1 MSAYEHVLSPF
12 RIGSVK
18 LRNRVVRT
26 SQGTGLGAG
35 QQVSDEMI
43 EFLVA
48 RARGG
53 VALSFADIAQIHWSS
68 PGMLDLSTDRCL
80 PGLDRLTTAVHA
92 EDMKLFQQ
100 IWHGGPTQLT
110 WDSSAPWAASHVP
123 DPGLGMLPVP
133 MTQAMIDELTGCF
146 VAASVRARD
155 GGIDGIELHAGHGY
169 LFSSFLSPATNHRT
183 DSYGGSAENRA
194 RFLREVLRA
203 IRDAVGPD
211 YPVGVRV
218 SPDGPAD
225 QTTAS
230 DLVWLVGGLERDGL
244 IDFVDVSLGSHYGR
258 DLLMGGAHEPPG
270 YQLPTSEKIT
280 RQTALPTIVAGR
292 FGTLAQAEAVIA
304 SGAADLVSMV
314 RATLA
319 EPELITKTVAG
330 RADEVRP
337 CIACLQSC
345 AGGLNTRARAMCAVN
360 PAAGRELTLGD
371 ALITAAP
378 TPLRVVVVGGG
389 PAGMEAARAAT
400 LAGHHVTLLEAAD
413 ALGGQLRLVPGG
425 RPEVAGLVEFY
436 AGELARRG
444 VDVRL
449 DTRAD
454 AAAVR
459 ALRPDAVLVATGVT
473 PRRDGFQA
481 LRPAVPLPG
490 LDTLDPARV
499 HTGWDVLRGPDA
511 SSVPGHTV
519 LLLDEVGHYESV
531 DVAQRLVDGG
541 HRVLQVSRYALVA
554 ANLEMRWEMVGAPL
568 AARLLRGDFTL
579 YGRSVLRRLAP
590 GCAEVAPYEA
600 PQRAVVLEFDD
611 LVLLSGGV
619 PDRALQSSLAEV
631 APVVRV
637 IGDASSPRRLE
648 VALVE
653 GRQSVDS
660 LTADWVRPLARYG
673 WGGSAT

>member
-1 MSAYEHVLSPF
+1 VTSPAGFAHVLSPF
-12 RIGSVK
+12 RIGSVE

-26 SQGTGLGAG
+26 SQGTGLGAL
-35 QQVSDEMI
+35 QQVSDDMI

-53 VALSFADIAQIHWSS
+53 VALSFADVAQIHWSS
-68 PGMLDLSTDRCL
+68 PGMLDLSNDRCL
-80 PGLDRLTTAVHA
+80 PGLVRLTGAVHA

-133 MTQAMIDELTGCF
+133 MTQAMIDELIECF
-146 VAASVRARD
+146 VDASLRARD

-183 DSYGGSAENRA
+183 DDYGGSAENRA
-194 RFLREVLRA
+194 RFLCEVLAEVRA
-203 IRDAVGPD
+203 AVGPD
-211 YPVGVRV
+211 YPVGVRM

-230 DLVWLVGGLERDGL
+230 DLTALTQRLERDGL

-292 FGTLAQAEAVIA
+292 FGTLAQAEKVIA

-319 EPELITKTVAG
+319 EPELVTKTISG
-330 RADEVRP
+330 RVDEVRP

-345 AGGLNTRARAMCAVN
+345 AGGLNTRGRAMCAVN
-360 PAAGRELTLGD
+360 PAAGRELTHGD
-371 ALITAAP
+371 AAITVAP

-389 PAGMEAARAAT
+389 PGGMEAARAASV
-400 LAGHHVTLLEAAD
+400 AGHRVTLFEAGD
-413 ALGGQLRLVPGG
+413 ALGGQLRLVPPS
-425 RPEVAGLVEFY
+425 RPEVAGLVAFY

-449 DTRAD
+449 GTRAD

-459 ALRPDAVLVATGVT
+459 ALRPDAVLIAAGAV
-473 PRRDGFQA
+473 PRRDGFQT

-490 LDTLDPARV
+490 LDQVTPY
-499 HTGWDVLRGPDA
+499 TGWDVLAG
-511 SSVPGHTV
+511 VPLGHTV
-519 LLLDEVGHYESV
+519 LLLDEIGHYESV
-531 DVAQRLVDGG
+531 DVAQRLVDAG
-541 HRVLQVSRYALVA
+541 HRVHQVSRYALVA

-568 AARLLRGDFTL
+568 LARLLRGDFTFH
-579 YGRSVLRRLAP
+579 GRSVLHRVDAGRAW
-590 GCAEVAPYEA
+590 VAPHEA
-600 PQRAVVLEFDD
+600 PQLGQELAFDD
-611 LVLLSGGV
+611 VVFLSGGV
-619 PDRALQSSLAEV
+619 PDRELQHSLDGS

-660 LTADWVRPLARYG
+660 LTASWTRPLARYG

>member
-1 MSAYEHVLSPF
+1 LTSSAGFGHVLSPF
-12 RIGSVK
+12 RIGSVE

-26 SQGTGLGAG
+26 SQGTGLGVG
-35 QQVSDEMI
+35 QQVSDDMV

-53 VALSFADIAQIHWSS
+53 IALSFADIAQIHWSS
-68 PGMLDLSTDRCL
+68 PGMLDLSNDRCL
-80 PGLDRLTTAVHA
+80 PGLVRLTGAVHA
-92 EDMKLFQQ
+92 EGMKLFQQ
-100 IWHGGPTQLT
+100 IWHGGPTQLP

-133 MTQAMIDELTGCF
+133 MTQAMIDELIECF
-146 VAASVRARD
+146 VDASLRARD

-183 DSYGGSAENRA
+183 DGYGGSAENRA
-194 RFLREVLRA
+194 RFLCEVLAEVRA
-203 IRDAVGPD
+203 AVGPGF
-211 YPVGVRV
+211 PVGVRM

-225 QTTAS
+225 QTSAS
-230 DLVWLVGGLERDGL
+230 DLTTLTQRLERDGL

-292 FGTLAQAEAVIA
+292 FGTLAQAEKVIA

-319 EPELITKTVAG
+319 EPELVTKTISG
-330 RADEVRP
+330 RVDEVRP

-345 AGGLNTRARAMCAVN
+345 AGGLNTRGRAMCAVN
-360 PAAGRELTLGD
+360 PAAGRELTHGD
-371 ALITAAP
+371 AAITVAP

-389 PAGMEAARAAT
+389 PAGMEAARAASV
-400 LAGHHVTLLEAAD
+400 AGHLVTLLEAAD
-413 ALGGQLRLVPGG
+413 ALGGQLRLVPPS
-425 RPEVAGLVEFY
+425 RPEVAELVAFY
-436 AGELARRG
+436 AGELARRR

-449 DTRAD
+449 ATRAD

-459 ALRPDAVLVATGVT
+459 ALRPAAVLVATGVT
-473 PRRDGFQA
+473 PRRDGFQT

-490 LDTLDPARV
+490 LDQITPY
-499 HTGWDVLRGPDA
+499 TGWDVLAGAPL
-511 SSVPGHTV
+511 GHTV
-519 LLLDEVGHYESV
+519 LLLDEIGHYESV
-531 DVAQRLVDGG
+531 DVAQRLVDAG

-568 AARLLRGDFTL
+568 LARLLRGDFTF
-579 YGRSVLRRLAP
+579 YGRSVLHRLDA
-590 GCAEVAPYEA
+590 GRAWVAPYEA
-600 PQRAVVLEFDD
+600 PQLGQELAFDD
-611 LVLLSGGV
+611 VVFLSGGV
-619 PDRALQSSLAEV
+619 PDRELQHSLDGA

-660 LTADWVRPLARYG
+660 LTESWTRPLARYG